1 MNFTKREIFGIFLLL
16 VVGLCSFVAWRAFS
30 LVMTDGGVSSIW
42 TPIIWFAFLASIFFL
57 GMIVWK
63 RTFLQFTG
71 GAFVFVSGLFFLRS
85 QEYIIVG
92 AISMMCLYW
101 GSTSVAEE
109 CEERTHFHFF
119 KNVKAG
125 SFLFVLGLSLLLSG
139 GYYTFLKDVSWEEM
153 VPRFRIGEEM
163 TGVIFKVAGV
173 TNPSFAKLS
182 DGGMTVDEFL
192 QNLEQNKQD
201 SPLSSQVNNQQDL
214 LTAYPQMKQFL
225 NGEVLPLSL
234 GSKSPKTAEELF
246 LDGGRAQIASLVGR
260 PVMGSEKMSDVLSSA
275 VQNKLIAFLRGE
287 NTTQHIPSQA
297 IPFFLALLLFLTLL
311 SFSSL
316 LVPICILVAQAIFWL
331 ARKFGWIAMKTL
343 TVEQETLID

>member
-1 MNFTKREIFGIFLLL
+1 MNFTKREIFGIALLF
-16 VVGLCSFVAWRAFS
+16 VIGLGSFMAWRAFA
-30 LVMTDGGVSSIW
+30 LVMTDGGISSIW
-42 TPIIWFAFLASIFFL
+42 TPILWFAFVTTVFFL

-63 RTFLQFTG
+63 RMFFQIIG
-71 GAFVFVSGLFFLRS
+71 GAFVFLPGLFFLRS

-92 AISMMCLYW
+92 VISMICMYW
-101 GSTSVAEE
+101 GSTSVAVE
-109 CEERTHFHFF
+109 CEERTHFHFY

-139 GYYTFLKDVSWEEM
+139 GYYTFLKNVSWEEM

-163 TGVIFKVAGV
+163 TGVIFKVAGF

-192 QNLEQNKQD
+192 LNLEQNKQD
-201 SPLSSQVNNQQDL
+201 TPASSQVNSQQDL
-214 LTAYPQMKQFL
+214 LKAYPQMKQFL
-225 NGEVLPLSL
+225 NGGALPLSL

-246 LDGGRAQIASLVGR
+246 LDGGRTQIASLVGR
-260 PVMGSEKMSDVLSSA
+260 PVKGDEKISDVLSSA

-287 NTTQHIPSQA
+287 NTTQHIPTQA

-311 SFSSL
+311 SFASL
-316 LVPICILVAQAIFWL
+316 LVPICILVAQVIFWL
-331 ARKFGWIAMKTL
+331 ARKFDWITMRTL
-343 TVEQETLID
+343 SVEQEIIVD

>member
-1 MNFTKREIFGIFLLL
+1 MNFTKREIFSIFLLL
-16 VVGLCSFVAWRAFS
+16 VVGLCSFMAWRAFS

-42 TPIIWFAFLASIFFL
+42 MPIMWFSFLTSIFFL

-63 RTFLQFTG
+63 RMFFQIM
-71 GAFVFVSGLFFLRS
+71 GAVFVFLPGLLFLRS
-85 QEYIIVG
+85 LEYAIVG
-92 AISMMCLYW
+92 VISMMCLYW

-109 CEERTHFHFF
+109 CGERAHFHFF

-139 GYYTFLKDVSWEEM
+139 GYYTFLKNVSWEEM

-163 TGVIFKVAGV
+163 TGVLFKVAGL

-182 DGGMTVDEFL
+182 NGGMTVDEFL
-192 QNLEQNKQD
+192 QNLEQNRQD
-201 SPLSSQVNNQQDL
+201 TPVSSQANSQQDL
-214 LTAYPQMKQFL
+214 LTAYPQMQQFL
-225 NGEVLPLSL
+225 NGEALPLSL
-234 GSKSPKTAEELF
+234 GLKSPKTAEELF

-287 NTTQHIPSQA
+287 NTTQHIPTQA

-316 LVPICILVAQAIFWL
+316 LVPICVLVAQVIFLLAHKSGWL
-331 ARKFGWIAMKTL
+331 SMKTL
-343 TVEQETLID
+343 MVEQETLID